1 MEFTHDAMTKLKE
14 LLREPEPEVLQGD
27 DLPFSGYEIT
37 SNRDKVPCPSTND
50 TKGPRTIEEYEEQ
63 EAAELDSLAGPGG
76 GAGDRKAPEY
86 TMNYQQSV
94 SAEDVFLQMG
104 PKTPS
109 SASCENLVVR
119 IKLPGDKK
127 ENVELTVD
135 TKSVTIQSPQYYL
148 KLALPHD
155 IDPDNSKANWDSVK
169 ESLVL
174 TLKLDREFDFVNF

>member
-27 DLPFSGYEIT
+27 DLPFS
-37 SNRDKVPCPSTND
+37 
-50 TKGPRTIEEYEEQ
+50 
-63 EAAELDSLAGPGG
+63 
-76 GAGDRKAPEY
+76 
-86 TMNYQQSV
+86 
-94 SAEDVFLQMG
+94 
-104 PKTPS
+104 
-109 SASCENLVVR
+109 ASCENLIVR

-155 IDPDNSKANWDSVK
+155 IDPDNSKANWDSFK
-169 ESLVL
+169 ESLIL